1 MQPILQLIEGAFFL
15 GWACFFWKLLIQK
28 IKVSDLIHFLE
39 VEEILNTLNEKQLST
54 AIDDLAEAF
63 NSYLF

>member
-1 MQPILQLIEGAFFL
+1 VNKRIAN
-15 GWACFFWKLLIQK
+15 KLK
-28 IKVSDLIHFLE
+28 SE